1 MAFKWY
7 FIRCQSG
14 REKRIRDNALHR
26 LKIGGRRRRHPPG
39 RHAVQDRDGPEAGAR
54 SAPWRRSSTPGHL
67 MVQADLENPEDAQ
80 VIKARTILRI
90 DGLRDFL
97 GAPGEPTS
105 IPEAEVTDILS
116 MMTPE
121 SRPQVTIGLSKG
133 EQVKINT
140 GPFDGFDGTVD
151 EVNPEKGT
159 VRVVVTIKADRPST
173 WYSEVDSV
181 WKMPPQGPRE
191 KGTAPTF
198 KQTDRCP
205 GPRGGTPSSA
215 LFAASS
221 GSRILPTT
229 MAKELTGKIKL
240 QCPAG
245 QATPAPPSDRR

>member
-26 LKIGGRRRRHPPG
+26 IKVAGVEDVLPQVVMPFKIVTDMKRGKKRTVEEKLYPG
-39 RHAVQDRDGPEAGAR
+39 Y
-54 SAPWRRSSTPGHL
+54 L

-80 VIKARTILRI
+80 VIKARTILRGI
-90 DGLRDFL
+90 DGLRAFL

-105 IPEAEVTDILS
+105 IPEAEVTEILS
-116 MMTPE
+116 MMTDSE

-159 VRVVVTIKADRPST
+159 VRVVVTIFGRPT
-173 WYSEVDSV
+173 PVDLKYWEVDSV
-181 WKMPPQGPRE
+181 
-191 KGTAPTF
+191 
-198 KQTDRCP
+198 
-205 GPRGGTPSSA
+205 
-215 LFAASS
+215 
-221 GSRILPTT
+221 
-229 MAKELTGKIKL
+229 
-240 QCPAG
+240 
-245 QATPAPPSDRR
+245 

>member
-26 LKIGGRRRRHPPG
+26 IKVAGVEDVLPQVVMPFKIVTDMKRGKKRTVEEKLYPG
-39 RHAVQDRDGPEAGAR
+39 Y
-54 SAPWRRSSTPGHL
+54 L

-80 VIKARTILRI
+80 VIKARTILRGI

-105 IPEAEVTDILS
+105 IPEAEVTEILS
-116 MMTPE
+116 MMTDSE

-159 VRVVVTIKADRPST
+159 VRVVVTIFGRPT
-173 WYSEVDSV
+173 PVDLKYWEVDSV
-181 WKMPPQGPRE
+181 
-191 KGTAPTF
+191 
-198 KQTDRCP
+198 
-205 GPRGGTPSSA
+205 
-215 LFAASS
+215 
-221 GSRILPTT
+221 
-229 MAKELTGKIKL
+229 
-240 QCPAG
+240 
-245 QATPAPPSDRR
+245 